1 VAQAQYIKP
10 PLPTPC
16 FLSQYFDIE
25 ICLCLGGSTMKSF
38 DPQARSEA
46 EMIRMGNP
54 SAKFIVNPGTGAE
67 QGTIRLNT

>member
-25 ICLCLGGSTMKSF
+25 ICLCLAGSTMKPF

-54 SAKFIVNPGTGAE
+54 SAKFSVNPGTGAE
-67 QGTIRLNT
+67 QSTPV